1 MQTNITKKTLLLML
15 LAGWCITLSAQPASQ
30 LLVEADT
37 LFGRKQYTQSIRL
50 YEQILHQT
58 GQATPAML
66 LRMAFVRE
74 GFGDYTQAL
83 YYLNLYYRQKP
94 RQSVA
99 LKMEE
104 LASRHSLEGY
114 RFSDVDFFF
123 IWYDQYYEYLV
134 AALLLL
140 SGLMLITVTRKKV
153 LGRFVLARH
162 GIGLM
167 LLLLLNIALLNLRFD
182 ARTAIVARENAYLMS
197 APSAGARLVHISRK
211 GNRLPVSGRQDIWLK
226 TEWNGQTA
234 FVRQQ
239 HVLLVE

>member
-1 MQTNITKKTLLLML
+1 MLLLWYVT
-15 LAGWCITLSAQPASQ
+15 AAAQPATQ
-30 LLVEADT
+30 LLIQADT
-37 LFGRKQYTQSIRL
+37 LFGRKQYIKSFSL
-50 YEQILHQT
+50 YEQILTNT

-66 LRMAFVRE
+66 LRMAFIRE
-74 GFGDYTQAL
+74 GLGDYTQAL

-104 LASRHSLEGY
+104 LANRHNLKGY
-114 RFSDVDFFF
+114 QFSDADFFF
-123 IWYDQYYEYLV
+123 IWYDRYYEYLV

-140 SGLMLITVTRKKV
+140 SGLLLITVTRKKL
-153 LGRFVLARH
+153 LGRFVLSRH

-167 LLLLLNIALLNLRFD
+167 LLLLLNLGLLNLRFD